1 MSLHIKNTNPIKNH
15 IITYKKYQSDLKNQI
30 GIFYIVF
37 ISSYYRKIVTTP
49 LPLWEGQGVGLLG
62 ALYPLSIT

>member
-30 GIFYIVF
+30 GILYCLYKLLLARNSNYSPPFMGGGRGWVF
-37 ISSYYRKIVTTP
+37 
-49 LPLWEGQGVGLLG
+49 
-62 ALYPLSIT
+62 YPLSITYA